1 LLIELSG
8 LLAVD
13 PKFQKI
19 MAVAV
24 TDCLRAN
31 AENTLPEAIF
41 ERLSESRSEL
51 AFTLLQ
57 KLIEVKSSEPEV
69 KSILP
74 VTWNTL
80 RAHNVDL
87 EAALGSADAKYHRML
102 LKILFTSLQPHVS
115 SQSPSQNSGD
125 SNATHYNGEQAEPWS
140 ETSGSIM
147 RTALEIISTT
157 IAHGFR
163 SLTILLHSNPHL
175 LYPSD
180 FALLTAI
187 LRSCLCIPDLTRN
200 STHLLEAFSS
210 TQTARYASTLLSW
223 STHLAAS
230 TNGDPVYGDL
240 SILFLLELSTV
251 SALAE
256 SLAVDGVLSHILSTN
271 LIDLL
276 QSRAFGPFDK
286 PVRMYAIWSRGILPL
301 LLNLLHAVG
310 PPIAAEVAAALNTF
324 PQQLARATN
333 AFSANPRSS
342 TTTESTQG
350 YITLGMASEAQ
361 SLALIVSILRTFQ
374 EAGAS
379 AAVQVNE
386 VEEVKW
392 DGAQVKEDVDA
403 WLQRRGELREKIV
416 ATSGREEEMSRTKPS
431 RQGAG
436 DNLLEERVVAEL
448 GGVVGV
454 LGGGE

>member
-1 LLIELSG
+1 
-8 LLAVD
+8 
-13 PKFQKI
+13 
-19 MAVAV
+19 
-24 TDCLRAN
+24 
-31 AENTLPEAIF
+31 
-41 ERLSESRSEL
+41 
-51 AFTLLQ
+51 
-57 KLIEVKSSEPEV
+57 
-69 KSILP
+69 
-74 VTWNTL
+74 
-80 RAHNVDL
+80 
-87 EAALGSADAKYHRML
+87 
-102 LKILFTSLQPHVS
+102 
-115 SQSPSQNSGD
+115 
-125 SNATHYNGEQAEPWS
+125 
-140 ETSGSIM
+140 M